1 MRTIAML
8 FTLFLLALGTA
19 VAQDGDTQEGDAQ
32 DGNVVEIRMVTD
44 GQEFYFDPVGVHI
57 EPGTTVRWVL
67 ENDMHNTVSYS
78 ADNDKPQRIPEEA
91 EGWASPI
98 FTEEGATFEHTF
110 EVEGVYDYFCT
121 PHEALGM
128 VGRIIVGDA
137 EAFPAQ
143 DTSEMNFPA
152 AANALPAV
160 DAIMG
165 QDDGRLTFDE
175 QQASQE

>member
-1 MRTIAML
+1 MRTIALL
-8 FTLFLLALGTA
+8 FSLILLAFGTV
-19 VAQDGDTQEGDAQ
+19 VAQDDAAQ
-32 DGNVVEIRMVTD
+32 DEAADGEVVEVEMITD
-44 GQEFYFDPVGVHI
+44 GQDFYFDPVGLRI

-67 ENDMHNTVSYS
+67 VNDMHNTVSYS

-128 VGRIIVGDA
+128 VGRIVVGDP

-143 DTSEMNFPA
+143 DEAELSFPGA
-152 AANALPAV
+152 AEALPAV
-160 DAIMG
+160 DAIMA
-165 QDDGRLTFDE
+165 DEDGRLTYDE
-175 QQASQE
+175 QGQAE